1 MVEFEGN
8 HRGDRVQVTQGGKS
22 ENIWWKW
29 SALTGAERSRGS
41 AVEGGSGRAW

>member
-29 SALTGAERSRGS
+29 SALTEAERSRGS